1 MRGGIRSEFG
11 GVALASVA
19 GWGWGHGF
27 GCRPHRGDSR
37 HCRADDLSEWES
49 VRAEA
54 QRAEAQFEQI
64 LGSGSNIRII
74 AARELETSDRE
85 VGREG
90 GRPSCQMAEDGD
102 SS

>member
-1 MRGGIRSEFG
+1 M
-11 GVALASVA
+11 
-19 GWGWGHGF
+19 
-27 GCRPHRGDSR
+27 
-37 HCRADDLSEWES
+37 
-49 VRAEA
+49 RAEA

-90 GRPSCQMAEDGD
+90 GRPSCLMAEDGD